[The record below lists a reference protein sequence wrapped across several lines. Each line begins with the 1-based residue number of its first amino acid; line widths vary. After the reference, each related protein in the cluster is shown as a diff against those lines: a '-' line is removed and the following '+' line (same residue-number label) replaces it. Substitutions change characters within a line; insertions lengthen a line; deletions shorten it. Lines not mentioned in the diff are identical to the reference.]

1 LLSPI
6 FRDRSDAG
14 RRLAERLSDYA
25 GRDDL
30 VVLGL
35 PRGGLPVAY
44 EVAQVLRAPLD
55 VFVVRKLGVPGHE
68 ELAMGAIASGG
79 IRVLNEDVVQALGI
93 SKKTIER
100 VAAEEGQ
107 ELERR
112 ERIYRGELA
121 PLAIE
126 GRHVILVDDG
136 LATGATMRAAVA
148 AARQKGPSGITVAVP
163 AAATEACHALAS
175 EVDRVVCAAT
185 PEPFIAIGVWYADFR
200 QVSDAEVRQ
209 LLASAEGWLTSE
221 RQNQGSA

>member
-1 LLSPI
+1 MLNPI
-6 FRDRSDAG
+6 YRDRADAG
-14 RRLAERLSDYA
+14 RKLAARLGDYG
-25 GRDDL
+25 GREDL

-44 EVAQVLRAPLD
+44 EVAQALHAPLD

-79 IRVLNEDVVQALGI
+79 TQVLNQDVVRMLGI
-93 SKKTIER
+93 SARTIAR
-100 VAAEEGQ
+100 VAADERR

-112 ERIYRGELA
+112 ERAYRGELP
-121 PLAIE
+121 PLEIE

-148 AARQKGPSGITVAVP
+148 AVRQKGPAGITVAVP
-163 AAATEACHALAS
+163 AAAAEACAALES

-185 PEPFIAIGVWYADFR
+185 PEPFVAIGIWYSEFR
-200 QVSDAEVRQ
+200 QVTDAEVRQ
-209 LLASAEGWLTSE
+209 LLSSAEGWLTSE
-221 RQNQGSA
+221 RQDTNAT

>member
-1 LLSPI
+1 MLSPI

-14 RRLAERLSDYA
+14 RKLAERLEDYA

-30 VVLGL
+30 AVLGL

-44 EVAQVLRAPLD
+44 EVAQALHAPLD

-68 ELAMGAIASGG
+68 ELAMGAIASDG
-79 IRVLNEDVVQALGI
+79 IRVLNEDVVRMLGI
-93 SKKTIER
+93 SQKTIER
-100 VAAEEGQ
+100 VTEEEKR

-112 ERIYRGELA
+112 ERTYRGDLP

-126 GRHVILVDDG
+126 GRHVVLVDDG

-148 AARQKGPSGITVAVP
+148 AARQKAPSGITVAVP
-163 AAATEACHALAS
+163 AAASEACAALAS
-175 EVDRVVCAAT
+175 EVDRIVCAAT

-221 RQNQGSA
+221 RQE